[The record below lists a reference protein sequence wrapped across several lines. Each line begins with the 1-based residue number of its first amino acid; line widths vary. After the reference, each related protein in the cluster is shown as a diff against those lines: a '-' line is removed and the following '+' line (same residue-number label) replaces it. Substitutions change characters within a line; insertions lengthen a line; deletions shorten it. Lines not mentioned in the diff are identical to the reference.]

1 MSAERRSFLGDRKRE
16 KEEHLQSAFEREK
29 EAKKKETQT
38 IRASVYAAEVIEDV
52 KYTERHKSAMAALD
66 KIIHVYEKYKHLENE

>member
-1 MSAERRSFLGDRKRE
+1 MTGRRGFLEGRKRE
-16 KEEHLQSAFEREK
+16 KEEHLQGAFEREK
-29 EAKKKETQT
+29 EEKKKESVT
-38 IRASVYAAEVIEDV
+38 IRASVYAAEIIEDV